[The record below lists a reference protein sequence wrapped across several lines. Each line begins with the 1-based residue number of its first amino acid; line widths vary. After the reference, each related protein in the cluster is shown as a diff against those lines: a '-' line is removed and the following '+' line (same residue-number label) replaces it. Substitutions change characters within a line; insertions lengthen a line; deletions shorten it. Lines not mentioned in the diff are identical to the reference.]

1 MECIRTVQ
9 DVKKRKTHPLTED
22 IAQGLRNLDSS
33 SAGVAISLGLVDDL
47 MCYVR
52 AGPGS
57 RSEAAAFIIQRLKF
71 AYVVVALSQRARPHR
86 IVYRLLCDTPLTM
99 LSNIVRLALKCT

>member
-1 MECIRTVQ
+1 MCYVMQCIRTVQ
-9 DVKKRKTHPLTED
+9 DAKKRKTHPLTED

-52 AGPGS
+52 AG
-57 RSEAAAFIIQRLKF
+57 R
-71 AYVVVALSQRARPHR
+71 
-86 IVYRLLCDTPLTM
+86 M
-99 LSNIVRLALKCT
+99 LA